1 MKLDFC
7 VLCGTT
13 ENLHHHHVIP
23 KVKGGTDDE
32 DNFITLCEKHHEMI
46 HNIQQCDDF
55 FELAR
60 LGRERAKL
68 RGVRFGAKPKH
79 EHLYN
84 EIIKL
89 YMDGNGYG
97 TIAKKLDI
105 SRGTVQ
111 SIIKRLGIERGPQ
124 PLKNPLE
131 NKFRKLKNGQYKLF
145 EMRDLK

>member
-89 YMDGNGYG
+89 YMEGNGYG

-111 SIIKRLGIERGPQ
+111 SIIKRLGIGRGPQ
-124 PLKNPLE
+124 LVYK
-131 NKFRKLKNGQYKLF
+131 KDKKGQFL
-145 EMRDLK
+145 LGV

>member
-32 DNFITLCEKHHEMI
+32 DNLITLCEKHHEMI

-60 LGRERAKL
+60 LGRERARS
-68 RGVRFGAKPKH
+68 RGVKFGRKRSYDKPQ
-79 EHLYN
+79 
-84 EIIKL
+84 IGMI
-89 YMDGNGYG
+89 MDLRSKGQGYG
-97 TIAKKLDI
+97 TIAKSMGMTK
-105 SRGTVQ
+105 STVQ
-111 SIIKRLGIERGPQ
+111 TIVQRELVTP
-124 PLKNPLE
+124 
-131 NKFRKLKNGQYKLF
+131 
-145 EMRDLK
+145 